1 MTSDPVATSPFRRAT
16 TEDVVRSEN
25 GCGMVVPSLSAT
37 DVSPFHP
44 WRKCTVNACLI
55 LMSSAIVAG
64 SDCGG
69 CAAPAAACDP
79 CAKVGLLDKI
89 KARIGAI
96 GHRSHSGCDAAP
108 AHNAC
113 APACGTPLFSG
124 SLLARFKKNDCGCDP
139 CAKPSL
145 LDRLKARFAK
155 SCDSGCDTGCS
166 SGCGAAPAA
175 PATPAAPKDMPKPM
189 TDKKP
194 EGKTT
199 QRIAPSGITPVAGHN
214 PF

>member
-1 MTSDPVATSPFRRAT
+1 
-16 TEDVVRSEN
+16 
-25 GCGMVVPSLSAT
+25 
-37 DVSPFHP
+37 
-44 WRKCTVNACLI
+44 VNACLI

-69 CAAPAAACDP
+69 CAASAPACDP

-96 GHRSHSGCDAAP
+96 GHRSTGCCDAAP
-108 AHNAC
+108 ACATAPAC
-113 APACGTPLFSG
+113 APACDPCAKPACGSPLFKG
-124 SLLARFKKNDCGCDP
+124 TLLARFKKNDCGCDP

-145 LDRLKARFAK
+145 LDRLKARFHK

-166 SGCGAAPAA
+166 SGCGAAPATPAPAA
-175 PATPAAPKDMPKPM
+175 PATPPKDMPKPM
-189 TDKKP
+189 NP
-194 EGKTT
+194 PAGKTT
-199 QRIAPSGITPVAGHN
+199 QNVVPSPITPAGASN